1 MNVTERIN
9 LLKKMVKEAEKI
21 TSWQEAIYTQL
32 NVLAGKSKA
41 GSVTDTT
48 DAGGEI
54 AVAFDEAFASTPVVI
69 VQLEEDVN
77 YYSVITA
84 RDVNG
89 FTVKI
94 LDNAGNGLVTTAVT
108 FSYIAMIP

>member
-1 MNVTERIN
+1 MNVIERIN
-9 LLKKMVKEAEKI
+9 MLKKILKEALKLV
-21 TSWQEAIYTQL
+21 TWQETIYTQL
-32 NVLAGKSKA
+32 NVLAGKAKA
-41 GSVTDTT
+41 GTVTDTT
-48 DAGGEI
+48 DAGGLI
-54 AVAFDEAFASTPVVI
+54 SVTFAAAFSSTPVVV
-69 VQLEEDVN
+69 VQLEEDVD

-84 RDVNG
+84 RNATG